1 MKNRSSDIDNDFDK
15 TSGGGGGGDNGER
28 MLVSTF
34 SIKINEE
41 IVIVIE

>member
-1 MKNRSSDIDNDFDK
+1 MKNGSSDIDNDFDK
-15 TSGGGGGGDNGER
+15 TSGGGGGGDIGER

>member
-15 TSGGGGGGDNGER
+15 TSGSGGDDNGESI
-28 MLVSTF
+28 LVSTF